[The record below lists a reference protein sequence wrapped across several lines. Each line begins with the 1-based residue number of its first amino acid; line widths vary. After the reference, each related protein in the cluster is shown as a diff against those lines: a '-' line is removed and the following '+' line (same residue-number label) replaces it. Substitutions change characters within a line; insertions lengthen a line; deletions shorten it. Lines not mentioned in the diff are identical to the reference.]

1 MAQDEVLPH
10 RQSSCKR
17 VTGDFLLC
25 FWFYSFAAVLM
36 GLCKWKA
43 NSCKKRLMVLLQC
56 CPPLPPPPPL
66 FKNWRFYCFI
76 AVCVRGNF
84 CLARFSIPNRWDG
97 DKGTQEEVEQKLMSV
112 SAVQCVSSWLGQP
125 MNKSKFLFLSPPLFS
140 FPPSFLLSF

>member
-1 MAQDEVLPH
+1 MAQDEALPH
-10 RQSSCKR
+10 WRSSCKQ
-17 VTGDFLLC
+17 VTGDFLSV
-25 FWFYSFAAVLM
+25 FGFT
-36 GLCKWKA
+36 
-43 NSCKKRLMVLLQC
+43 VLLQC
-56 CPPLPPPPPL
+56 WWGCVSERRIAARRGWWCCCNAAPFLPHRPL

-84 CLARFSIPNRWDG
+84 CLARFSIPNRWDE

-140 FPPSFLLSF
+140 LPPSFLLSF